1 MADVVLVVDDGRSS
15 RGLDD
20 GYGVRDPLPDGVQRE
35 GVAHHIRFHVG
46 TLEGPVLSRGDL
58 VLPCGIQRPSGDAV
72 SHTGGVVAG
81 ERVLPAHL
89 VQIEVRRSADRCGEI
104 VGDVLVQ
111 YHLNGGGR
119 ELRREV
125 VEEHVPDLVVR
136 EFGRGHTYRI
146 LIDSKRCAAN
156 GVPADELVF
165 AHQHLHESGGL
176 GNAVAVGQSVA
187 HIDGVQRPVLVQVV
201 FLTCLLVGELHV
213 IGLSAPL
220 GV

>member
-1 MADVVLVVDDGRSS
+1 MADVVLIVDDGRSS
-15 RGLDD
+15 RRLDD

-35 GVAHHIRFHVG
+35 GVAHHIRFHIG

-89 VQIEVRRSADRCGEI
+89 VQIEVSRSADRCGEI

-111 YHLNGGGR
+111 YHLYGGGR
-119 ELRREV
+119 ELRRED

-136 EFGRGHTYRI
+136 EFGRGHAYGI
-146 LIDSKRCAAN
+146 LVYSQRRSAH
-156 GVPADELVF
+156 GMPADELVF
-165 AHQHLHESGGL
+165 AHQHLHKSGGL
-176 GNAVAVGQSVA
+176 GDAVTVWQPVA

-201 FLTCLLVGELHV
+201 FDAGFLVGELHV